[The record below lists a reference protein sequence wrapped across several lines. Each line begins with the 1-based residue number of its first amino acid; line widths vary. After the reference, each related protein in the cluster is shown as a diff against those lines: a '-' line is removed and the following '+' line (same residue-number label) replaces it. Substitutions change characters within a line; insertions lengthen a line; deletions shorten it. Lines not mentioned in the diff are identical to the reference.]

1 MYVQSMICDPS
12 LIRVCKL
19 RSIDDIEQKY
29 SNEIEI
35 ETETQAAK

>member
-12 LIRVCKL
+12 LIRVSKL

-35 ETETQAAK
+35 ETETQATK